1 MRLLL
6 PTLLALVL
14 VPAAPAGTP
23 QAQTI
28 SGIVSANSGSSI
40 TVSSS
45 DRSLTCAV
53 LGAKAQAAIA
63 RWGVGAKAA
72 MACRQDGDRLL
83 LARLTRLDSKERPGT
98 PPPPTTTEPSPTPP
112 PTTTAPAPAPAP
124 TPANAD
130 KRYAR
135 GVVVALSSDG
145 VTVKPDERGDSVRC
159 RITRAAD
166 SAAAAAKLSV
176 GAHVGIVCRR
186 DGDGYV
192 LAGATP
198 IT

>member
-14 VPAAPAGTP
+14 VPAALAGTP

-98 PPPPTTTEPSPTPP
+98 PPPTTTEPSPTPP
-112 PTTTAPAPAPAP
+112 PTTTPAPAPAPAP
-124 TPANAD
+124 TNAD

-159 RITRAAD
+159 RITPAAD

>member
-14 VPAAPAGTP
+14 VPAALAGAP

-28 SGIVSANSGSSI
+28 SGTVSANSGSSI
-40 TVSSS
+40 TVSSAG
-45 DRSLTCAV
+45 RSLTCAV
-53 LGAKAQAAIA
+53 LGAQAQTAIA

-83 LARLTRLDSKERPGT
+83 LSRLTRLDSKERPAT
-98 PPPPTTTEPSPTPP
+98 TPTTTTQPSPTPP
-112 PTTTAPAPAPAP
+112 PAP
-124 TPANAD
+124 TSPD
-130 KRYAR
+130 KRYAL

-145 VTVKPDERGDSVRC
+145 VSVKPDASGDSVRC

-166 SAAAAAKLSV
+166 STAAAAKLSL

-192 LAGATP
+192 LFGATP

>member
-14 VPAAPAGTP
+14 VPAALAGAP

-28 SGIVSANSGSSI
+28 SGTVSANSGSSI
-40 TVSSS
+40 TVSSAG
-45 DRSLTCAV
+45 RSLTCAV
-53 LGAKAQAAIA
+53 VGAKAQAAIA

-72 MACRQDGDRLL
+72 MACREDGDRLL
-83 LARLTRLDSKERPGT
+83 LARLTRLDSKERP
-98 PPPPTTTEPSPTPP
+98 PATTTTTTSPTP
-112 PTTTAPAPAPAP
+112 AP
-124 TPANAD
+124 TQPSPD
-130 KRYAR
+130 KRYAL
-135 GVVVALSSDG
+135 GMVVALSSDG
-145 VTVKPDERGDSVRC
+145 VSVRPDEGGDSVRC
-159 RITRAAD
+159 RITGAAD

-192 LAGATP
+192 LFGATP
-198 IT
+198 IS

>member
-14 VPAAPAGTP
+14 VPAALAGAP

-28 SGIVSANSGSSI
+28 SGTVSANSGSSI
-40 TVSSS
+40 TVSSA

-83 LARLTRLDSKERPGT
+83 LSRLTRLDSKERPAT
-98 PPPPTTTEPSPTPP
+98 TPTTTTQPSPTPP
-112 PTTTAPAPAPAP
+112 PAP
-124 TPANAD
+124 TNAD
-130 KRYAR
+130 KRYAL

-145 VTVKPDERGDSVRC
+145 VSVKPDAGGESVRC

-166 SAAAAAKLSV
+166 STAAAAKLSL

-192 LAGATP
+192 LFGATP